1 MYLFVYFY
9 TLKITPNKF
18 FVNSTSFNHLHVIPA
33 FDGMTL
39 GAGMTEKKA
48 GMTIIEKGITR
59 ERRGVKN
66 PSTARLATLDAS
78 LRE

>member
-1 MYLFVYFY
+1 
-9 TLKITPNKF
+9 
-18 FVNSTSFNHLHVIPA
+18 
-33 FDGMTL
+33 MTL